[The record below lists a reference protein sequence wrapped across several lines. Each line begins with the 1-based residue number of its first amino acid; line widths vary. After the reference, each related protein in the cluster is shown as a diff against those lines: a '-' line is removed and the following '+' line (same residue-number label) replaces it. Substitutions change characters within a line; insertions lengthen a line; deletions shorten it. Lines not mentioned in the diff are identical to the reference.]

1 MKKNYILH
9 CIVTCL
15 IFISTQVI
23 VAQSTEAFEGE
34 AGKSTTF
41 TDGGQTFNIVSAEG
55 YDVFLHGTVNGIGPG
70 TDNCT
75 GCGWSGSAPDQQF
88 VDNTGNGNYDGD
100 NNGSSFS
107 IVPVGIEMT
116 VQSLYLFC
124 STRSLAATTG
134 TLTITGNKGGVEVF
148 SFSKSS
154 GFASP
159 VTFTPNNGFTFID
172 FATEGASD
180 FSIKGID
187 ELVISSTGNLD
198 YMALDA
204 FSWTLNVLSNDD
216 KKLNNISV
224 FPNPSSDFI
233 NMANLETSEKY
244 NVYSVAGRLIKQG
257 VVSKI
262 KPINIQNFSKGMY
275 FLQIENSNKSY
286 KFIKN

>member
-1 MKKNYILH
+1 MTKKYYLNYLA
-9 CIVTCL
+9 TYL
-15 IFISTQVI
+15 IFLSGHLIF
-23 VAQSTEAFEGE
+23 AQSTEVFDGE
-34 AGKSTTF
+34 AGKSTIF

-70 TDNCT
+70 TDNCI
-75 GCGWSGSAPDQQF
+75 GCGWNGTGADQQF

-124 STRSLAATTG
+124 STRSLAVTTG

-159 VTFTPNNGFTFID
+159 VTFSPNNGFTFID

-180 FSIKGID
+180 FSILGID

-204 FSWTLNVLSNDD
+204 FSWTLNILSNDD
-216 KKLNNISV
+216 KELNKISI

-233 NMANLETSEKY
+233 NIANLDTSKKY
-244 NVYSVAGRLIKQG
+244 NVYSITGRLIKQG
-257 VVSKI
+257 IVSKT
-262 KPINIQNFSKGMY
+262 KPINIQNISKGMY
-275 FLQIENSNKSY
+275 FLQLENSNKSH

>member
-1 MKKNYILH
+1 MKKKYLFN
-9 CIVTCL
+9 CIVICL
-15 IFISTQVI
+15 IFLSGEIIQ
-23 VAQSTEAFEGE
+23 AQSTETFETE
-34 AGKSTTF
+34 TALSTTF
-41 TDGGQTFNIVSAEG
+41 SDGGQTFNITSSTGEA
-55 YDVFLHGTVNGIGPG
+55 YDVFTHGVLNGGG
-70 TDNCT
+70 GSDSCT
-75 GCGWSGSAPDQQF
+75 NCGWNGAAPDQKF
-88 VDNTGNGNYDGD
+88 IDNTGNHNGD
-100 NNGSSFS
+100 NNGSSFT
-107 IVPVGIEMT
+107 ITPVGTEIT

-124 STRSLAATTG
+124 STRTLAVTTG

-204 FSWTLNVLSNDD
+204 FSWTVNVLSNDEAD
-216 KKLNNISV
+216 LNKIAV
-224 FPNPSSDFI
+224 YPNPSSDFI
-233 NMANLETSEKY
+233 NIANLETSEKY
-244 NVYSVAGRLIKQG
+244 NVYTTTGRLVKKG
-257 VVSKI
+257 VVNKS
-262 KPINIQNFSKGMY
+262 KPINIQNISKGMY